1 MKSQVSLSL
10 PSKKEYTLLV
20 PLTYKQ
26 KALCKLVLGA
36 LDASAV
42 RALFGQ
48 GGGVDD
54 GEGGG
59 GGVKVTDYRLTY
71 IYLYHILYY
80 AIYYYAFICEACIC
94 VICIEC

>member
-20 PLTYKQ
+20 PLTDKQ
-26 KALCKLVLGA
+26 KALYKLVLGA

-42 RALFGQ
+42 RALFAQ
-48 GGGVDD
+48 GGDVGD
-54 GEGGG
+54 GEG

-94 VICIEC
+94 DICIEC